1 MRRTFRLGFAAIMAA
16 LLSSCGYHLVRE
28 RAVELP
34 AGIKSLAV
42 PLAKN
47 RTIEAGLEDVFT
59 QELIRRLRADG
70 RVPVVEPGRAEGE
83 LRCVLTELTIHS
95 VSFDQNG
102 RVAVASARLAA
113 ECELVKPP
121 AEGAAWRSG
130 ELRAAEEYPVGED
143 YLHNETIKSQALQ
156 QAVQDLSESVRSLL
170 FDQF

>member
-1 MRRTFRLGFAAIMAA
+1 MRRTFKLGFAAIITL

-28 RAVELP
+28 RVVELP
-34 AGIKSLAV
+34 AGIKTLAV

-59 QELIRRLRADG
+59 QELIQRLRADG
-70 RVPVVEPGRAEGE
+70 RVPVVEPGRADGE

-95 VSFDQNG
+95 VSYDKNG
-102 RVAVASARLAA
+102 RVVVASARMAA

-130 ELRAAEEYPVGED
+130 ELNAVEEYPVGDD
-143 YLHNETIKSQALQ
+143 YLHNEDIKAQALK

-170 FDQF
+170 FDRF